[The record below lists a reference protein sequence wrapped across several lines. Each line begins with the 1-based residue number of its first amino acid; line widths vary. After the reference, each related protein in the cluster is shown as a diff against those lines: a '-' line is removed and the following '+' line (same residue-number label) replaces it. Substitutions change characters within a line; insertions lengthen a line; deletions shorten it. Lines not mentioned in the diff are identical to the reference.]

1 MSIKYI
7 LASVI
12 VLMLVSLA
20 FYRQP
25 NVNAQTRNF
34 ADYEETLTTMLNVAL
49 DARRFDIEP
58 NGYFEAFGPWDDP
71 LYIAPLIDLSYFTF
85 GIPNTELELYT
96 ALFALTDVPP
106 QNGWAT
112 YVEYAGE
119 NDIALPPG
127 YDAFK
132 SRLLSEMVDPQFARF
147 FDNVQET
154 ANINLSEVV
163 WGGVAVDGIPSL
175 VNATQISP
183 EQAQIEGTT
192 YTQYCG
198 QGTCDYPQTDE
209 LVFGVSLDGDS
220 RAYPL
225 RLLNWHEMFNDVI
238 GHTPMYNAP
247 DGDFVCNFRA
257 PTTFRATEKS
267 GDWVHIIGQSAGCEP
282 EGWVNQGDLTWLDSN
297 WETVSD
303 SLPDMSEDTALAFA
317 DGIEGQVVGRPVMLA
332 YCTLCGA
339 GILYDVTL
347 PDLTYTDATTGE
359 FVEAGE
365 TVLEFGSTGLL
376 MRSNKL
382 MYDRN
387 TDTVW
392 NAFTGIPAFGPLADS
407 GIELPLLPVVVTTW
421 SSWLEQHPDTSV
433 LSLATGYN
441 RDYSNGAAYGSYF
454 NNPDFVMFPVWQQN
468 ETPAEN
474 KDMIFGLNLANNPVA
489 YPLVTLIEEAV
500 TNDTI
505 DDTSV
510 VIIAEATPERDF
522 FEPGGAEVR
531 AYNSEG
537 IIFSAGDTPL
547 QVIDDEGTVWQV
559 TEEALVAPDGR
570 TLDRL
575 SGHLAFWFGWYGFYP
590 ETRVYGQTFS
600 E

>member
-1 MSIKYI
+1 
-7 LASVI
+7 
-12 VLMLVSLA
+12 
-20 FYRQP
+20 
-25 NVNAQTRNF
+25 
-34 ADYEETLTTMLNVAL
+34 
-49 DARRFDIEP
+49 
-58 NGYFEAFGPWDDP
+58 
-71 LYIAPLIDLSYFTF
+71 
-85 GIPNTELELYT
+85 
-96 ALFALTDVPP
+96 
-106 QNGWAT
+106 
-112 YVEYAGE
+112 
-119 NDIALPPG
+119 
-127 YDAFK
+127 
-132 SRLLSEMVDPQFARF
+132 
-147 FDNVQET
+147 
-154 ANINLSEVV
+154 
-163 WGGVAVDGIPSL
+163 
-175 VNATQISP
+175 
-183 EQAQIEGTT
+183 
-192 YTQYCG
+192 
-198 QGTCDYPQTDE
+198 
-209 LVFGVSLDGDS
+209 
-220 RAYPL
+220 
-225 RLLNWHEMFNDVI
+225 
-238 GHTPMYNAP
+238 
-247 DGDFVCNFRA
+247 
-257 PTTFRATEKS
+257 
-267 GDWVHIIGQSAGCEP
+267 
-282 EGWVNQGDLTWLDSN
+282 
-297 WETVSD
+297 
-303 SLPDMSEDTALAFA
+303 
-317 DGIEGQVVGRPVMLA
+317 
-332 YCTLCGA
+332 
-339 GILYDVTL
+339 
-347 PDLTYTDATTGE
+347 
-359 FVEAGE
+359 
-365 TVLEFGSTGLL
+365 
-376 MRSNKL
+376 
-382 MYDRN
+382 RN

-537 IIFSAGDTPL
+537 VIFSAGDSPL
-547 QVIDDEGTVWQV
+547 EVIDDEGTVWQV

-590 ETRVYGQTFS
+590 ETRVYGQAFS